1 MNSLARSLQKS
12 FKNISLEKSLHNITR
27 PESAKDELAL
37 GGYELV
43 RVFEKRTDRRTVV
56 VTAVSAKR
64 IQGNKVM
71 FRIATFREHMG
82 KDGVLRRSPWLG
94 QREVVHKIEL
104 EQEAMGFIVSETA
117 RLRQPSLSY
126 TV

>member
-1 MNSLARSLQKS
+1 MGRLCSEAPIKAHQEKRMNSLARTLQKS
-12 FKNISLEKSLHNITR
+12 FKNISR
-27 PESAKDELAL
+27 PEVSKDELAL

-64 IQGNKVM
+64 IQNDKVM

-82 KDGVLRRSPWLG
+82 NDGVLRRSPWLG
-94 QREVVHKIEL
+94 QREVVHKLEL
-104 EQEAMGFIVSETA
+104 EQEAM
-117 RLRQPSLSY
+117 
-126 TV
+126 

>member
-12 FKNISLEKSLHNITR
+12 LKKISR
-27 PESAKDELAL
+27 PEFTKDELAEQL

-43 RVFEKRTDRRTVV
+43 RVFEKRTDRRTIV

-64 IQGNKVM
+64 LDRKVM

-82 KDGVLRRSPWLG
+82 NDGVLRRSPWLG
-94 QREVVHKIEL
+94 QREVVQKIEL
-104 EQEAMGFIVSETA
+104 EQEAMAFIVAETA
-117 RLRQPSLSY
+117 RIGQPALTY
-126 TV
+126 TE

>member
-1 MNSLARSLQKS
+1 MNSLARTLQKS
-12 FKNISLEKSLHNITR
+12 FKKNSSIMR
-27 PESAKDELAL
+27 PEIAKDELAL

-64 IQGNKVM
+64 IQNNKVM

-82 KDGVLRRSPWLG
+82 SDGVLRRSPWLG

-104 EQEAMGFIVSETA
+104 EQEAMGFIVAETA
-117 RLRQPSLSY
+117 RLGQPSLTY
-126 TV
+126 TA

>member
-12 FKNISLEKSLHNITR
+12 LKNISR
-27 PESAKDELAL
+27 PEVAKDELAEQL

-43 RVFEKRTDRRTVV
+43 RVFEKRTDRQTIV

-64 IQGNKVM
+64 LQNNKVM

-82 KDGVLRRSPWLG
+82 RDGILRRSPWLG

-104 EQEAMGFIVSETA
+104 EQEAMGFIVAETA
-117 RLRQPSLSY
+117 RLRQPSLSF